1 MFEKLKDE
9 LAEAKR
15 EIENLKEV
23 QSIITE
29 SNKEEAE
36 FTRLAAFE
44 ARVKGITDDDVIKLF
59 CEHRK
64 RCGFDAKTCASIA
77 AAVLALVRGE

>member
-1 MFEKLKDE
+1 MLEKLKAE
-9 LAEAKR
+9 LAEAK
-15 EIENLKEV
+15 KE
-23 QSIITE
+23 
-29 SNKEEAE
+29 
-36 FTRLAAFE
+36 FPRLAAFE
-44 ARVKGITDDDVIKLF
+44 KRVKGITDDDVIKLF

>member
-1 MFEKLKDE
+1 MIEKLKVE

-15 EIENLKEV
+15 EIEKLKEV

-36 FTRLAAFE
+36 FTRLVAFKN
-44 ARVKGITDDDVIKLF
+44 RVRGITEADIDHILTF
-59 CEHRK
+59 TTAEEC
-64 RCGFDAKTCASIA
+64 A
-77 AAVLALVRGE
+77 AAVLALIHGKEGVC

>member
-1 MFEKLKDE
+1 MIEKLKVE

-44 ARVKGITDDDVIKLF
+44 KRVKGITDDDVIKLF

-64 RCGFDAKTCASIA
+64 KCGFDAKTCTFIA
-77 AAVLALVRGE
+77 ASLLALVRGE